1 MRRLFAVLLL
11 FPLLSFGQYQQPD
24 GAAIKLRMKKLNV
37 LASVLY
43 VAAHPDD
50 ENTRIITY
58 MANDYLATAGYLSMT
73 RGDGGQNLIG
83 PEIRDL
89 LGLIRTQELLAARR
103 IDGGE
108 QFFTRANDFGFS
120 KSAQETFDIWGKQ
133 NIMADVVKVFRQYQP
148 DVIITRFP
156 PDERAGH
163 GHHTASAILAQEA
176 FDLAADANTFPEQVK
191 EYGTW
196 QIKRLYTNTGRWW
209 NNTINESTPGIVTL
223 HVGGYSPLL
232 GTSFTE
238 IAAVSRSQHKSQ
250 GFGSSGTR
258 GDQVEF
264 LEYVKGERVEKN
276 IFENINTTWS
286 RVAGGERI
294 QPVVDKAIRE
304 FDIEKP
310 EQSIPILFQIRKEI
324 SKLSPGVWRSRKLT
338 EVEQLIQDCLGIYVG
353 VSANQYWGAP
363 GQKVI
368 VNFELVNRSGANVNV
383 TRIASPVLSFDTA
396 FSLPLKNN
404 IPVLL
409 KTRKSISNS
418 ASYSDPYW
426 LKKPHTPGFFQVD
439 DPQNIGR
446 PENKPAVLFSVSIDL
461 SGEKLVMDVPLKFK
475 WTDPTKGELYRP
487 FEIVPPVF
495 VNVGSSTII
504 FSDDKPREVKVTLKS
519 AGDSVM
525 TGKLRLTVPAGW
537 KTEPAFHEIKLSVR
551 DEELTT
557 SFMVLPTAL
566 EGTFR
571 LNAVAEID
579 GQGMFE
585 NGLQT
590 ISYDH
595 IPTQTL
601 LPKAEVKAVRINLKK
616 EGNVI
621 GYVKGAGDDVPAALR
636 TMGYEV
642 WEMRNDEVTTENL
655 KRVDA
660 VVLGVRAVNTNERI
674 GFLMPALLD
683 YVKNGG
689 TMVVQYNTSF
699 DLEAD
704 QFSPYPISISRD
716 RVTEEDAEVRI
727 LKPDHVVLN
736 SPNLITQKDFDG
748 WVQERGLYYPN
759 KWDANYEALLSMND
773 KGEPAKEGSLLV
785 AKYGSGYYVYT
796 GISFFRELPEG
807 VAGSF
812 KLFANLV
819 SLGKPKKIEHAKVKN
834 KMK

>member
-1 MRRLFAVLLL
+1 MKRLFLGFFFIPFVL
-11 FPLLSFGQYQQPD
+11 SGQQQQPD
-24 GAAIKLRMKKLNV
+24 AASIKLGLKKLNV

-58 MANDYLATAGYLSMT
+58 LANDYLASTAYLSMT

-120 KSAQETFDIWGKQ
+120 KSAQETFNLWGKE
-133 NIMADVVKVFRQYQP
+133 NILSDVIKVYRQYQP

-163 GHHTASAILAQEA
+163 GHHTASAIVAQEA
-176 FDLAADANTFPEQVK
+176 FDLAADPKIFPEQVNQF
-191 EYGTW
+191 GAW
-196 QIKRLYTNTGRWW
+196 QVKRLYTNTGRWW
-209 NNTINESTPGIVTL
+209 NNTMNENTPGIITL
-223 HVGGYSPLL
+223 HVGNYSPLL

-238 IAAVSRSQHKSQ
+238 IAAISRSQHKSQ

-258 GDQVEF
+258 GDQHEY
-264 LEYVKGERVEKN
+264 LEYTKGERADKN
-276 IFENINTTWS
+276 IFDNINTTWT
-286 RVAGGERI
+286 RVKGGEKI
-294 QPVVDKAIRE
+294 QPLVEKAIRE
-304 FDIEKP
+304 FNMEKP
-310 EQSIPILFQIRKEI
+310 EASVPVLFQVRNEI
-324 SKLSPGVWRSRKLT
+324 NKLVPGVWRSRKLK
-338 EVEQLIQDCLGIYVG
+338 EVENLIQDCLGLYIN
-353 VSANQYWGAP
+353 VSASQYHGTP
-363 GQKVI
+363 GQPVTLNAEVI
-368 VNFELVNRSGANVNV
+368 NRSSANVSV
-383 TRIASPVLSFDTA
+383 VRIQSDVLKFDST
-396 FSLPLKNN
+396 FLMPLKDN
-404 IPVLL
+404 IPVLF
-409 KTRKSISNS
+409 KTKKRISTN

-426 LKKPHTPGFFQVD
+426 LQKPHGTGLFQVD
-439 DPQNIGR
+439 NADNIGR
-446 PENKPAVLFSVSIDL
+446 PENLPAITTTFTLNI
-461 SGEKLVMDVPLKFK
+461 SGENVALEIPVNFK
-475 WTDPTKGELYRP
+475 WTDPIKGELYRS

-495 VNVGSSTII
+495 VNLSNATII
-504 FSDDKPREVKVTLKS
+504 FSDDKAREVSVTLKS
-519 AGDSVM
+519 ASDSAM
-525 TGKLRLTVPAGW
+525 TGKLHLEVPSGW
-537 KTEPAFHEIKLSVR
+537 KVEPATQDIRLSTR
-551 DEELTT
+551 DEEITR
-557 SFMVLPTAL
+557 SFRVTPAVS

-571 LNAVAEID
+571 IKAVAEID
-579 GQGMFE
+579 KSGSFDL
-585 NGLQT
+585 GLQT

-601 LPKAEVKAVRINLKK
+601 LPKAEIKAVHINLKK

-674 GFLMPALLD
+674 GFLMPSLLD

-689 TMVVQYNTSF
+689 TLVVQYNTNF

-704 QFSPYPISISRD
+704 VFSPYPISISRD
-716 RVTEEDAEVRI
+716 RVTEEDAEVRL
-727 LKPDHVVLN
+727 LKPEHTLLQ
-736 SPNLITQKDFDG
+736 SPNKITPSDFDG

-759 KWDANYEALLSMND
+759 KWDANFEALLSMND
-773 KGEPAKEGSLLV
+773 KGETPKDGSLLV
-785 AKYGSGYYVYT
+785 AKYGEGYYVYT
-796 GISFFRELPEG
+796 GLSFFRELPEG
-807 VAGSF
+807 VPGAY

-819 SLGKPKKIEHAKVKN
+819 SLGKPKKIESVKVKN
-834 KMK
+834 KTR